1 MRRAE
6 LSRQAAFET
15 EAAFLLAARGSEL
28 GTGSLGTVSCM
39 YVRASELTAI
49 VCWLVYLTDR
59 LRL

>member
-28 GTGSLGTVSCM
+28 GTGSSGTVSCM
-39 YVRASELTAI
+39 YVRASELHRDCLLACI
-49 VCWLVYLTDR
+49 SHG
-59 LRL
+59 